1 MKLKNLDHIYRE
13 AFDKV
18 FAVAFLSK
26 EGEFQHINSI
36 FEDLIQ
42 APSKQVIGKK
52 IDTIFTHFIFQETL
66 KKNKTL
72 KLISGQEFEA
82 NYCLI
87 KVNEDTYFL
96 KINTVNKDPIQVK
109 TEHALSSLNTAVW
122 EWDMKT
128 NIAWFDDRWPAM
140 LGYKTNEVSRNI
152 EAWTEHSHPD
162 DQDKTIAEMNYH
174 IKNKTPAA
182 LSIQRFKHKNGRWVR
197 IMTNG
202 RVIERDHHGKPLKFV
217 GINTNISNVKNFEI
231 FSSEIQNMAD
241 TGTWEI
247 ELPGMIKNWS
257 RKTFEIYDLE
267 LTEVPP
273 SNEKVMELYEPYSS
287 KLAKSSTKKLIEE
300 GIDYDVDL
308 KLKNGKWIRI
318 VGRSEKTHDKIYSVY
333 GIIQDITKRKKAEEA
348 LLKSQETLQLALKAG
363 EFGVWEWDLHT
374 DEIYCSP
381 SMKILFSEV
390 GRSDYNFDNLF
401 KVIHEDDQV
410 KIKEEIKLLKE
421 VTDRFDFTYRI
432 KRLNKWRWVRTI
444 ANLRRDNN
452 GEELAITS
460 ISWDITSQIELQ
472 DRQKQIIEQAEH
484 TSKMKSQFMATVS
497 HEIRTPMSGIIGMTE
512 LMTETEMSA
521 EQRETVQTIKICAE
535 NLLTLVNDIL
545 DYSKLEA
552 NKLELD
558 KRPFK
563 LSETIKN
570 TTDLFTY
577 KARQKKISIK
587 YHIDPTIPEYIVQD
601 EARIYQ
607 ILFNIIGNAV
617 KFTPHGSIT
626 IDVKKQPKS
635 LEFKISDTGIGIPK
649 DKHKTIFESFTQLS
663 PGHQSDTYGT
673 GLGLSISK
681 SILELM
687 GGSIDLESEVGKGSV
702 FFIKIPVS
710 MQGNITIAPNEPKI
724 VHQPKDLSQ
733 MKILVVEDNPINL
746 KLIATILEKI
756 GVQIETA
763 EDGLV
768 AVEKIKKNTY
778 HLVFMDVQMPK
789 LDGRSA
795 TKRIRAIDG
804 HEKSPFII
812 ALTANVT
819 NEHKEE
825 CLASGMDDFLPKPI
839 RVQVIRSLIESYASR
854 IDFEKDQSAP
864 LDPKQAKKLI
874 DVEKLK
880 QDFDGFDDLLQE
892 FSDIFLKNYSTYLQ
906 QIDTLINNKDFEEVA
921 KVVHTFKGII
931 SNFQSSQIRENIEEL
946 ERLAKNQE
954 ENSLK
959 SCFNKTTSLVSLL
972 VNEIKELSEILKIQ
986 V

>member
-1 MKLKNLDHIYRE
+1 MNLKNLDHIYRE

-26 EGEFQHINSI
+26 EGNFQHINSL
-36 FEDLIQ
+36 FEELIQ
-42 APSKQVIGKK
+42 LSSKQVIGEN
-52 IDTIFTHFIFQETL
+52 IESIFPQFQFQETL
-66 KKNKTL
+66 KRDL
-72 KLISGQEFEA
+72 KLQHINGQEFEV

-87 KVNEDTYFL
+87 KINKDSYFL
-96 KINTVNKDPIQVK
+96 KINTVNKDPIQEK
-109 TEHALSSLNTAVW
+109 TEFALSSLNTAIW

-128 NIAWFDDRWPAM
+128 NIAWFDESWPAM
-140 LGYKTNEVSRNI
+140 LGYKSDEVSRNI

-182 LSIQRFKHKNGRWVR
+182 LSIQRFKHKDGRWVR

-202 RVIERDHHGKPLKFV
+202 RVIERDKHGRPLKFI

-231 FSSEIQNMAD
+231 FSSDVQNMAD

-247 ELPGMIKNWS
+247 ELPGKMKNWS
-257 RKTFEIYDLE
+257 HKTFEIYDLE
-267 LTEVPP
+267 PTQVPP
-273 SNEKVMELYEPYSS
+273 SNEEVMKLYETYSS
-287 KLAKSSTKKLIEE
+287 KIAKQATKKLIEE
-300 GIDYDVDL
+300 GIDYDIDL

-318 VGRSEKTHDKIYSVY
+318 VGRSEKSHDKIYSVY

-390 GRSDYNFDNLF
+390 GRSAYNFDNLF

-587 YHIDPTIPEYIVQD
+587 YHIDPIIPEYIVQD

-617 KFTPHGSIT
+617 KFTPHGEISIN
-626 IDVKKQPKS
+626 VKHLSKS
-635 LEFKISDTGIGIPK
+635 LEFRVSDTGIGIPK
-649 DKHKTIFESFTQLS
+649 DKHKTIFESFTQLT
-663 PGHQSDTYGT
+663 PGHRSDTYGT

-687 GGSIDLESEVGKGSV
+687 GGGIDVVSEVDKGSV
-702 FFIKIPVS
+702 FTFTIPISTDAKVILS
-710 MQGNITIAPNEPKI
+710 PTAPKV

-733 MKILVVEDNPINL
+733 MKVLVVEDNPINL

-756 GVQIETA
+756 GVQIDTA
-763 EDGLV
+763 EDGLA
-768 AVEKIKKNTY
+768 AVEKVKKNSY

-795 TKRIRAIDG
+795 TKRIRAMNA
-804 HEKSPFII
+804 HEKDPYII

-839 RVQVIRSLIESYASR
+839 RVQVIRSLIESYASK
-854 IDFEKDQSAP
+854 IDFKEDQGAP
-864 LDPKQAKKLI
+864 LKLTKVEKLI

-892 FSDIFLKNYSTYLQ
+892 FSEIFLKNYATYLQ
-906 QIDTLINNKDFEEVA
+906 QIDTLINAEDFEEVA

-931 SNFQSSQIRENIEEL
+931 SNFQSRKIRENIEEL
-946 ERLAKNQE
+946 ERLANDKEVNG
-954 ENSLK
+954 LK

-972 VNEIKELSEILKIQ
+972 VNEIKELSLLLK

>member
-1 MKLKNLDHIYRE
+1 MKLSNLDHIYRE

-26 EGEFQHINSI
+26 KGEFQHINSI
-36 FEDLIQ
+36 FEDFVQ
-42 APSKQVIGKK
+42 SSAKEVIGKN
-52 IDTIFTHFIFQETL
+52 IQSFFPNFIL
-66 KKNKTL
+66 KENFKQNTDL
-72 KLISGQEFEA
+72 HHINGHEFEV

-87 KVNEDTYFL
+87 ELNENSFFL
-96 KINTVNKDPIQVK
+96 KLNSINKDPIQEK
-109 TEHALSSLNTAVW
+109 TEFALSSLNTAIW
-122 EWDMKT
+122 EWDMKSNT
-128 NIAWFDDRWPAM
+128 AWFDDNWPAM
-140 LGYKTNEVSRNI
+140 LGYKSDEVSSNI
-152 EAWTEHSHPD
+152 QGWTQYAHPE

-174 IKNKTPAA
+174 IKNRTPAS
-182 LSIQRFKHKNGRWVR
+182 LTIQRFKHKDGRWIR

-202 RVIERDHHGKPLKFV
+202 RVVERNKQGQPLRFV
-217 GINTNISNVKNFEI
+217 GINTNISNVKNFEL
-231 FSSEIQNMAD
+231 FSSDIQNMAD

-247 ELPGMIKNWS
+247 EFPSKIKSWS
-257 RKTFEIYDLE
+257 RKTYEIYDLE
-267 LTEVPP
+267 PSPIPP
-273 SNEKVMELYEPYSS
+273 SNEEVMKLYEPNSS
-287 KLAKSSTKKLIEE
+287 KLAKESTRKLIEE
-300 GIDYDVDL
+300 GIDYDIDL

-318 VGRSEKTHDKIYSVY
+318 IGRSEKSNKKIFSVF
-333 GIIQDITKRKKAEEA
+333 GIVQDITKRKKAEEA

-363 EFGVWEWDLHT
+363 EFGVWEWDLNT
-374 DEIYCSP
+374 DDIYCSP
-381 SMKILFSEV
+381 SMRILFSDIDL
-390 GRSDYNFDNLF
+390 GDYRLSQLF
-401 KVIHEDDQV
+401 KIVHEDDQA
-410 KIKEEIKLLKE
+410 KIKEEIKLLKD
-421 VTDRFDFTYRI
+421 VTDKFDFTYRI
-432 KRLNKWRWVRTI
+432 KKLKKWRWVRTI
-444 ANLRRDNN
+444 ANVRRNSN
-452 GEELAITS
+452 SEEEAITS
-460 ISWDITSQIELQ
+460 ISWDITSQVELQ

-563 LSETIKN
+563 LVDTIKN
-570 TTDLFTY
+570 TTDLFAY
-577 KARQKKISIK
+577 KARQKNISIK
-587 YHIDPTIPEYIVQD
+587 YYIDPNIPEYIVQD

-617 KFTPHGSIT
+617 KFTPSGQIT
-626 IDVKKQPKS
+626 INVKKVSKH

-649 DKHKTIFESFTQLS
+649 DKHKTIFESFTQLN
-663 PGHQSDTYGT
+663 PGYHSDTYGT

-687 GGSIDLESEVGKGSV
+687 GGDIEIESEIGKGAT
-702 FFIKIPVS
+702 FTFKISTSSKSDGP
-710 MQGNITIAPNEPKI
+710 TIPPQQQVNTQKI
-724 VHQPKDLSQ
+724 DVTQ
-733 MKILVVEDNPINL
+733 MKVLIVEDNPINL
-746 KLIATILEKI
+746 KLIATILDKI
-756 GVQIETA
+756 GVQIDTA

-768 AVEKIKKNTY
+768 AVEKIKTNSY

-789 LDGRSA
+789 LDGKSA
-795 TKRIRAIDG
+795 TKRIRAIEG
-804 HEKSPFII
+804 HESLPYII

-839 RVQVIRSLIESYASR
+839 RVQVIRSLIESYASK
-854 IDFEKDQSAP
+854 IDFEKEQGTP
-864 LDPKQAKKLI
+864 LEIISQKLI

-880 QDFDGFDDLLQE
+880 QDFDGFDDLLQQ
-892 FSDIFLKNYSTYLQ
+892 FSEIFLKNYATYLQ
-906 QIDTLINNKDFEEVA
+906 QIDTLISAQDFDEVA

-931 SNFQSSQIRENIEEL
+931 SNFQSMEIRENIEEL
-946 ERLAKNQE
+946 ERLAKDSDVNG
-954 ENSLK
+954 LK
-959 SCFNKTTSLVSLL
+959 ICFSKTTSLVGLL
-972 VNEIKELSEILKIQ
+972 VLEIEVLNLNLGLQ